1 MDDLVSQPREVKKR
15 RRYSREFKDQIL
27 AECADPS
34 VSTAEVARRHGINDN
49 MIYNWRAARK
59 SVDDDSFVKLP
70 SAPLPVTSI
79 NSAGSERGA
88 NTVRFELPSS
98 KGTVIVCWPL
108 EELEKSI
115 PWLKALMQ

>member
-1 MDDLVSQPREVKKR
+1 MDDLVSPPREIKKR

-59 SVDDDSFVKLP
+59 APRQDSFVQLPTSTPIVSAAATVQLTVQLGQGSIKLD
-70 SAPLPVTSI
+70 
-79 NSAGSERGA
+79 
-88 NTVRFELPSS
+88 
-98 KGTVIVCWPL
+98 WPL
-108 EELEKSI
+108 DAIDRSV
-115 PWLKALMQ
+115 PWLRALLQ